1 MEFHHISV
9 MLEETVK
16 GLVTNKKG
24 TYVDCT
30 LGGAG
35 HSRRI
40 ADMLEPAGRRIGI
53 DQDEAAIA
61 AANRMSPRSRP
72 RTWAMLSCASRLRS
86 SDHELAAS
94 GIGPPRQSAKA
105 AASSTPS
112 TATAPSTL
120 HSSALR

>member
-16 GLVTNKKG
+16 GLVTNKEG

-40 ADMLEPAGRRIGI
+40 AELLEPAGRIIGI
-53 DQDEAAIA
+53 DQDEEAIA
-61 AANRMSPRSRP
+61 AARV
-72 RTWAMLSCASRLRS
+72 T
-86 SDHELAAS
+86 
-94 GIGPPRQSAKA
+94 RQ
-105 AASSTPS
+105 PEY
-112 TATAPSTL
+112 
-120 HSSALR
+120 